1 VSTIITAPE
10 AIEPS
15 NSLTAPTVGAS
26 EDTWGAILNEQTF
39 VTLLAYIL
47 WLQARSTAWGGIT
60 GTLSDQTDLQ
70 TALDGKATSAQGALA
85 DTSVQPGDPLTDL
98 GSGVATS
105 GHVPKA
111 DGTGGIA
118 WAAESGGGGGGGDI
132 ALADG
137 LVVVKHGAN
146 ASVARPAAGS
156 VYWQGSVAPSNRA
169 LGDWWLDTPAY
180 D

>member
-10 AIEPS
+10 AIEPA

-26 EDTWGAILNEQTF
+26 EDAWGTILNEETF
-39 VTLLAYIL
+39 VTLLAYAL
-47 WLQARSTAWGGIT
+47 WLHARTPEEPI
-60 GTLSDQTDLQ
+60 DPNDF
-70 TALDGKATSAQGALA
+70 ATSAQGALA

-98 GSGVATS
+98 SSGLATS

-118 WAAESGGGGGGGDI
+118 WAAESGGGGGGI

-137 LVVVKHGAN
+137 LVVINHGSDPDVPRTAG
-146 ASVARPAAGS
+146 AAAA
-156 VYWQGSVAPSNRA
+156 YWRGSVAPNGRTV
-169 LGDWWLDTPAY
+169 GDWWLETSEY